1 MFRQKKINMNKFQEI
16 REELRIVL
24 TGRSGFVDT
33 LIPPIMF
40 VLVNTFFN
48 LQVALWAALGF
59 ALVVVIYRLLNR
71 QSFLYAFGGAAGVAI
86 AAFTA
91 SLLGRV
97 QGFFVP
103 SIVSGG
109 FSVFL
114 CVFSILIKRPL
125 VAYTSFVT
133 RRWPLKWY
141 WHPKVRPA
149 YNEVTWIW
157 FIFFVLRLI
166 LQLNLIQDERTG
178 LSGVFQI
185 LTGWPATII
194 LLIISYLYGI
204 WRLHKLGGPSV
215 EEFKAGVEPP
225 WEGQKRGF

>member
-1 MFRQKKINMNKFQEI
+1 M
-16 REELRIVL
+16 
-24 TGRSGFVDT
+24 DT
-33 LIPPIMF
+33 LLPPLVF
-40 VLVNTFFN
+40 VLANTIINF
-48 LQVALWAALGF
+48 QIALWTALGC
-59 ALVVVIYRLLNR
+59 ALVIVIYRLLKR
-71 QSFLYAFGGAAGVAI
+71 QSFLYAFGGTIGVAV
-86 AAFTA
+86 AAFAA
-91 SLLGRV
+91 SLLGRAE
-97 QGFFVP
+97 GFFVP

-109 FSVFL
+109 FTILL
-114 CVFSILIKRPL
+114 CVVSVLIKRPI
-125 VAYTSFVT
+125 VAYSSFIT

-157 FIFFVLRLI
+157 FIFFGLRLI
-166 LQLNLIQDERTG
+166 LQLNLIRDDRIG

-204 WRLHKLGGPSV
+204 WRLQKLRGPSV
-215 EEFKAGVEPP
+215 EEFKVNADPP